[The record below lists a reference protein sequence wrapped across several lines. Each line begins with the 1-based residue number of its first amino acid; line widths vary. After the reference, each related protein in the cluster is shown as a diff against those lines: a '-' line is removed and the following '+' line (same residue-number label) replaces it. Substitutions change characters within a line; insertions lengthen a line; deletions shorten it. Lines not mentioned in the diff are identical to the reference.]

1 MKSPLLDGW
10 LKPLNINSETQSVLV
25 GQSVEV
31 WRVESNTTTDV
42 WVTEQPRMTANEE
55 KASGGEIG
63 GIVSES
69 KNGGK
74 ISDVENGG
82 KVSGIENGGK
92 INEDEIGGKV
102 SGNEN
107 GGKVSGNEN
116 GGRKVSVGDGGKMN
130 DSPIG
135 ANNKAVDSTTLSSSS
150 TPPNPDDNFD
160 TILTKLGTG
169 KWNIFYVVAM
179 AYWYSLLPYH
189 TVAGAFMAPDV
200 DHTCHL
206 PPNAQV
212 YTTDQHFNNSHSK
225 QNDSC
230 SYLVEV
236 SEGYL
241 EEQPC
246 TQWDFDDTFTS
257 TVTSEFQLVCGKKYA
272 RATYQSMYMFGMLVG
287 ALFNG
292 FLADRF
298 GRKTMITIST
308 LSYTVIA
315 LGSAWLPTMWSL
327 LTARFFLGTMHPTSL
342 QTGYILVLEV
352 TELRMRSKIG
362 LFQFFSWS
370 TGTILFAAWAY
381 FIRDWRWLQT
391 AVSLPCL
398 LFLPALYFLGESPRW
413 LAVVGQ
419 HQRALKEVKRAA
431 VWNKVTLPPDQE
443 LLDIMYRVQEK
454 AVSVRPSKDTSKST
468 IWTKLYNILMRTAVL
483 FKTPKLRLITIV
495 MCVDYFV
502 VAMLFFGLTL
512 GASSLNVNHFVYV
525 AIAGLVEL
533 PSATIMIPIVMY
545 FGRRKM
551 LIFDF
556 AGCAAALLAQPLI
569 SEDLKWLSVVLVMIG
584 KMLSTAAFNIVF
596 LYSLELIPTEL
607 RTQGMSAGMMSSRAG
622 AIVAPFIMSALDSH
636 PPWSISVVFGCFA
649 AVAAVVV
656 FPLWETMN
664 TKLPDTLADLEGYTN
679 PGLTLDE
686 ETTTQRSNEN
696 KNERDTAM

>member
-1 MKSPLLDGW
+1 M
-10 LKPLNINSETQSVLV
+10 
-25 GQSVEV
+25 
-31 WRVESNTTTDV
+31 ESGEQRNYGTDV
-42 WVTEQPRMTANEE
+42 WVTEQPRMTANEG
-55 KASGGEIG
+55 KASGGEI
-63 GIVSES
+63 
-69 KNGGK
+69 
-74 ISDVENGG
+74 GG

-92 INEDEIGGKV
+92 IHDGENGGKVNGIENGGKIHEDEIGGKV

-107 GGKVSGNEN
+107 GGGIVSE
-116 GGRKVSVGDGGKMN
+116 GDKGMMN
-130 DSPIG
+130 DSQIG
-135 ANNKAVDSTTLSSSS
+135 VTAHDSTT
-150 TPPNPDDNFD
+150 TPTTPNPDDNFD

-169 KWNIFYVVAM
+169 KWNIFYVVTM

-206 PPNAQV
+206 PPNALV
-212 YTTDQHFNNSHSK
+212 YTPEQLYNNSHSK

-236 SEGYL
+236 SEGRL
-241 EEQPC
+241 EKQPC

-315 LGSAWLPTMWSL
+315 LGSAWLPNMWSL

-370 TGTILFAAWAY
+370 TGTILFSAWAY

-443 LLDIMYRVQEK
+443 LLEIMYRVQEQ
-454 AVSVRPSKDTSKST
+454 AVSVRPSEDTSKST

-556 AGCAAALLAQPLI
+556 AGCAVALLAQPLI
-569 SEDLKWLSVVLVMIG
+569 SEDLKWLSVVLVMVG

-622 AIVAPFIMSALDSH
+622 AIVAPFIMSALDAH
-636 PPWSISVVFGCFA
+636 PPWSISVVFGCAA

-664 TKLPDTLADLEGYTN
+664 TRLPDTLADLEGYTN

-686 ETTTQRSNEN
+686 ESTTQRSNEN
-696 KNERDTAM
+696 RNERDTAM